1 MSVDLAAANLP
12 IVASSFAA
20 QDISQGAGQLSESH
34 GATRASGSPAQHRG
48 HDAVQKV
55 SDLIHA
61 SARRRAAATRKR
73 PPGKAKKILSG
84 LSRIR
89 IAAKRTV
96 PGDAG
101 ADALRLKVFQLRNAA
116 TSVRHFSCGIRS
128 FARPAAISRAAAICI
143 NSLFFLTMEARRR
156 HANRNVVGS
165 NP

>member
-73 PPGKAKKILSG
+73 PPGKAKKNSVG
-84 LSRIR
+84 TFPDSNRGEENR
-89 IAAKRTV
+89 
-96 PGDAG
+96 AG
-101 ADALRLKVFQLRNAA
+101 RR
-116 TSVRHFSCGIRS
+116 RRR
-128 FARPAAISRAAAICI
+128 RPATQSV
-143 NSLFFLTMEARRR
+143 ST
-156 HANRNVVGS
+156 
-165 NP
+165 P